1 MTGQLCTEHVFKQ
14 FYKLKTVILIFYFTI
29 YIKYV
34 YTETFKESLNMD
46 PKFYI
51 KWFSYLSNSF
61 IC

>member
-1 MTGQLCTEHVFKQ
+1 MMTGQLCTEHVFKQ

-51 KWFSYLSNSF
+51 K
-61 IC
+61 